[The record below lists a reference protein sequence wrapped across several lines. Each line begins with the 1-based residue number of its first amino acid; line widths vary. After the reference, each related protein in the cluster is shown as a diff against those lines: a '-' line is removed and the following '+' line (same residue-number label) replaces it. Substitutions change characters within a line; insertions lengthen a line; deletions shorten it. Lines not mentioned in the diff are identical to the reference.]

1 MLQYPLRPHY
11 RQYGDQGELES
22 VEMGIQSTPIAGG
35 KLQKEVSNLKLHY
48 KLATAHN
55 YDKNALEHRITHQTL
70 ESSIVDT
77 CGTEVDSTFA
87 SHELN
92 IQANYAIG
100 VFKDNKFILTPL
112 HKF

>member
-1 MLQYPLRPHY
+1 M
-11 RQYGDQGELES
+11 
-22 VEMGIQSTPIAGG
+22 
-35 KLQKEVSNLKLHY
+35 
-48 KLATAHN
+48 
-55 YDKNALEHRITHQTL
+55 
-70 ESSIVDT
+70 VDT